1 MEGRILSSV
10 KNDLNQR
17 SRNLHYHITKSGYLK
32 AEISGVSNNGWTWRY
47 AFNLENRTC
56 SCGQW
61 EITGKPCTHAI
72 AYITSLRNV
81 PIDDYYSVERF
92 KLAYQF
98 EVTPMGDKS
107 QWPTMDPGFDMKPLI
122 LVRGAGRP
130 KKKRIKS
137 AGEPGKRGQYQCK
150 RCFQFGQIQKG
161 CTNPQVQSDED
172 LPEPPPTKKKK
183 AQPTKKQEEKRSPKK
198 NK

>member
-1 MEGRILSSV
+1 
-10 KNDLNQR
+10 
-17 SRNLHYHITKSGYLK
+17 
-32 AEISGVSNNGWTWRY
+32 
-47 AFNLENRTC
+47 
-56 SCGQW
+56 
-61 EITGKPCTHAI
+61 
-72 AYITSLRNV
+72 
-81 PIDDYYSVERF
+81 
-92 KLAYQF
+92 
-98 EVTPMGDKS
+98 
-107 QWPTMDPGFDMKPLI
+107 MDPGFNMKPPI
-122 LVRGAGRP
+122 LVQGAGRP

-161 CTNPQVQSDED
+161 CTNPHVQAGED